1 MYFIE
6 NKTWVFEFPGGS
18 DGKGLSAMQEI
29 WVRPLGQE
37 DPLEKEMAAHT
48 STLAGKIPW
57 MEETGR
63 LQSMGSQKVRHDW
76 ATSLSLSLNF
86 IEKKYIH
93 WNSQCLKQFGSVGF
107 TIKWKH
113 EPRKTCI
120 TGAFIILWKEL

>member
-1 MYFIE
+1 
-6 NKTWVFEFPGGS
+6 
-18 DGKGLSAMQEI
+18 
-29 WVRPLGQE
+29 
-37 DPLEKEMAAHT
+37 MAAHS

-107 TIKWKH
+107 PIKWKH
-113 EPRKTCI
+113 EPSKTCI